1 MSDLV
6 KLSTVATTAAI
17 LAEPGTLHG
26 AVLTAG
32 SDAATLIVYDN
43 TNAATGTVLVK
54 LGAAAT
60 TSVCWSP
67 DWAVSARVGVY
78 AAVTGTGPSATVYF
92 KP

>member
-32 SDAATLIVYDN
+32 ADTATVILYDN
-43 TNAATGTVLVK
+43 TNAATGPVLVK
-54 LGAAAT
+54 LSAVT
-60 TSVCWSP
+60 NTSVCWTP
-67 DWAVSARVGVY
+67 DWAVSARVGIY
-78 AAVTGTGPSATVYF
+78 AAVTGTTPSATVYF